1 MTKLMKNLFLFL
13 FLLIFS
19 DTFTQI
25 VNYDQFDSKLFDQ
38 LLIDKINNYRL
49 SVGLKSLFVSNTLK
63 NYTSEKTATYCAN
76 NEFAN
81 HMKFS
86 KTNDSINQKLY
97 EELYYFTNGLCGT
110 KSPSNIFINE
120 GIGEIISV
128 KKINNVTYEELAT
141 ITLKSWLDSP
151 GHKKVIE
158 SQFTDIGLNS
168 GMISCSSKL
177 SKTKVVYTSCNFVAI
192 SNY

>member
-1 MTKLMKNLFLFL
+1 MKPVFLFL
-13 FLLIFS
+13 YLLIFLNCFS
-19 DTFTQI
+19 QVVDYNNF
-25 VNYDQFDSKLFDQ
+25 NSKLFDQ
-38 LLIDKINNYRL
+38 LLIDKINNYRE
-49 SVGLKSLFVSNTLK
+49 SIGSKSLFVSQTLK
-63 NYTSEKTATYCAN
+63 NYTSDKTATQCAKT
-76 NEFAN
+76 ESAN

-158 SQFTDIGLNS
+158 SQFTDIGSNS